1 MVNPVKL
8 ESILIDNHNNDY
20 QERKLIIDNQEI
32 RMVSSIELLDIA
44 LGPKS
49 NSNQHITQPV
59 FLRSKSTTET
69 PEQCVNTG

>member
-1 MVNPVKL
+1 MVNPGKL
-8 ESILIDNHNNDY
+8 EAILIDNHNNDY

-44 LGPKS
+44 LGTKS

-59 FLRSKSTTET
+59 FTCSKSTTET